1 MDVKFPKL
9 KEVWFQD
16 ALVDDWEY
24 FGNVID
30 NAPNLTSLMIVRSY
44 FNAPQI
50 LQRRKFKLLNVGYNK
65 EISDLKF
72 LLYQP
77 DLVKFYC
84 SCTQIRTL
92 KPLQFCLRL
101 KELKIADC
109 RIDDPQEL
117 IVLKYLRKMLWC
129 DITDNPML

>member
-1 MDVKFPKL
+1 M
-9 KEVWFQD
+9 
-16 ALVDDWEY
+16 
-24 FGNVID
+24 
-30 NAPNLTSLMIVRSY
+30 
-44 FNAPQI
+44 
-50 LQRRKFKLLNVGYNK
+50 
-65 EISDLKF
+65 KF